1 MAIEFGCQWLHIRD
15 FDQLDEKSEQHYP
28 EFAGLRGDMYEEAI
42 RFFEDMFRHDGS
54 VLDLLNADHTFAN
67 GRLAQFYGIKGIDG
81 DEWRRVDGS
90 QAFSRGGILT
100 MAATLSKQSGASRT
114 SPILRGNWV
123 SEFLLGDKLPRPPK
137 GVPVLPEEAPPELT
151 ERQLIERHSSD
162 AACAKCH
169 QRIDGFGF
177 ALEQFDTIG
186 RLRTQDAGGHAIDVA
201 TVLPD
206 GTPVRGVDGLRTYL
220 LTTRRDDFLRTFSRR
235 LLGYA
240 LGRSVQ
246 LSDEPL
252 IESMMKQLEEKGY
265 RFSEA
270 VETIVLSPQ
279 FRMIRGADSG
289 NPQVAGN

>member
-1 MAIEFGCQWLHIRD
+1 MSLCCPKKLH
-15 FDQLDEKSEQHYP
+15 
-28 EFAGLRGDMYEEAI
+28 
-42 RFFEDMFRHDGS
+42 
-54 VLDLLNADHTFAN
+54 
-67 GRLAQFYGIKGIDG
+67 
-81 DEWRRVDGS
+81 
-90 QAFSRGGILT
+90 
-100 MAATLSKQSGASRT
+100 
-114 SPILRGNWV
+114 
-123 SEFLLGDKLPRPPK
+123 
-137 GVPVLPEEAPPELT
+137 PELT

-252 IESMMKQLEEKGY
+252 IESTMKQLEEKDY